1 MRARAMVWEVH
12 ACESSWAKVVATL
25 GWIVELLVAATCQ
38 SIEASDSRRD
48 RNSHIV
54 ATSFGIEHCHW
65 VRSEDPGFVAL
76 AVDCLQTCGRR
87 S

>member
-1 MRARAMVWEVH
+1 MDKGSGVGSARMQEF
-12 ACESSWAKVVATL
+12 L
-25 GWIVELLVAATCQ
+25 GKGSCCIGLKIVELLVTATFQ
-38 SIEASDSRRD
+38 SIEASAWRRG
-48 RNSHIV
+48 RMSHIV